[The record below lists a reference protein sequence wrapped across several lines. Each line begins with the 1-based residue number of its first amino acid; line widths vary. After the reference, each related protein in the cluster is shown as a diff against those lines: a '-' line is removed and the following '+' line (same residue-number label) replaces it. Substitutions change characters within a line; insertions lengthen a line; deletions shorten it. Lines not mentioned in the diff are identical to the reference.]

1 MKCPHCHNDEV
12 PAEAAFC
19 PFCGQKIEKPAKSQ
33 RPVQKL
39 IVTTIGPASLKPNNW
54 LFDKINLSVGEN
66 ELDLVRYP
74 ALLKGFKARNPQN
87 IVGVDMQYFEPRP
100 FFWGK
105 ELFDGFS
112 NLTSLNLEGL
122 RGSRLKSVDRMFYG
136 CHSLETVDLSPLDT
150 SDITFDTLGSFNA
163 MFAECHSLRRL
174 DLSTFDTSRGS
185 SFISMF
191 NNCSSLEDIDLS
203 SWNTERARSF
213 LAMFANCSSLR
224 SLDLSSF
231 RTPKCR
237 EAKAMFANC
246 TNLEH
251 INMSGIDFSNC
262 IYSNGLEN
270 MFKGCASLKSV
281 CLLGCNERTI
291 NLVTLSLQFH
301 CPSAQIIK

>member
-1 MKCPHCHNDEV
+1 MKCPHCHSDEV

-19 PFCGQKIEKPAKSQ
+19 PFCGQRIEKPAKSQ

-100 FFWGK
+100 FFYAQ
-105 ELFDGFS
+105 ELFEGYS
-112 NLTSLNLEGL
+112 RLASVNLEGL
-122 RGSRLKSVDRMFYG
+122 RGVQLRSIYRMFYG
-136 CHSLETVDLSPLDT
+136 CQSLESVDLSPLDT
-150 SDITFDTLGSFNA
+150 SDITSLNDGYFNA
-163 MFAECHSLRRL
+163 MFAECHSLRHL
-174 DLSTFDTSRGS
+174 DLSTFDTSRGEK
-185 SFISMF
+185 FISMF
-191 NNCSSLEDIDLS
+191 N
-203 SWNTERARSF
+203 
-213 LAMFANCSSLR
+213 NCSSLR

-246 TNLEH
+246 NNLEH

-291 NLVTLSLQFH
+291 NLVTQSLQFH
-301 CPSAQIIK
+301 CPSAQIIR

>member
-1 MKCPHCHNDEV
+1 MKCPHCNNDEV

-19 PFCGQKIEKPAKSQ
+19 PFCGQKIEKPDKSQ

-66 ELDLVRYP
+66 QLDLVRYP
-74 ALLKGFKARNPQN
+74 VLLKGFKARNPEN

-100 FFWGK
+100 FFYAH

-112 NLTSLNLEGL
+112 SMASVNLDGL
-122 RGSRLKSVDRMFYG
+122 RGSRLQSVYRMFYG

-150 SDITFDTLGSFNA
+150 SDITSLNDGYFNA
-163 MFAECHSLRRL
+163 MFAECHSLRHL
-174 DLSTFDTSRGS
+174 DLSTFDTSKGGS
-185 SFISMF
+185 FNSMF
-191 NNCSSLEDIDLS
+191 NNCQSLEDIDMS
-203 SWNTERARSF
+203 SWNTERAWSF
-213 LAMFANCSSLR
+213 LAMFANCPSLR
-224 SLDLSSF
+224 SLDLSNF

-251 INMSGIDFSNC
+251 INMSGMDFSNC

>member
-1 MKCPHCHNDEV
+1 MKCPHCNNDEV

-19 PFCGQKIEKPAKSQ
+19 PFCGQKIEKPAKSH

-39 IVTTIGPASLKPNNW
+39 IVTTIGPASLKPDNW

-100 FFWGK
+100 YFYAQ
-105 ELFDGFS
+105 ELFEGYS
-112 NLTSLNLEGL
+112 RLASVNLEGL
-122 RGSRLKSVDRMFYG
+122 RGVQLRSIYRMFYG
-136 CHSLETVDLSPLDT
+136 CQSLVSVDLSPLDT
-150 SDITFDTLGSFNA
+150 SDITSFNDGYFNA
-163 MFAECHSLRRL
+163 MFAECHSLRHL
-174 DLSTFDTSRGS
+174 DLSTFDTSRGEK
-185 SFISMF
+185 FISMF
-191 NNCSSLEDIDLS
+191 NNCPSLEDIDLS

-291 NLVTLSLQFH
+291 NLVTQSLQFH

>member
-1 MKCPHCHNDEV
+1 MKCPHCNNDEV

-19 PFCGQKIEKPAKSQ
+19 PFCGQKIEKPAKSH
-33 RPVQKL
+33 RPFQKL
-39 IVTTIGPASLKPNNW
+39 IVTTIGPASLKPDNW

-100 FFWGK
+100 YFYAQ
-105 ELFDGFS
+105 ELFEGYS
-112 NLTSLNLEGL
+112 RLASVNLEGL
-122 RGSRLKSVDRMFYG
+122 RGVQLRSIYGMFAG
-136 CHSLETVDLSPLDT
+136 CHSLESVDLSPLDT
-150 SDITFDTLGSFNA
+150 SDITRFNDCDFNG
-163 MFAECHSLRRL
+163 MFAECHSLRHL
-174 DLSTFDTSRGS
+174 DLSTFDTSRGEK
-185 SFISMF
+185 FISMF

-231 RTPKCR
+231 RTPKCG